1 MKSVTLTPVVRSH
14 DPFRFLFPIQSWSQ
28 LRSLTVTLMVG
39 LPLIA
44 LLFMMLDPT
53 APLAYIIVP
62 VTIGGLLPVFAALPA
77 HFEVGTRFHAQH
89 FAKTLDQ
96 TLTGMGYMQRSSN
109 SEALRYY
116 VRQSRF
122 LRWKENEI
130 VVTVSDH
137 AIVLRGPVFTLRAL
151 QQRLTT

>member
-1 MKSVTLTPVVRSH
+1 MKSVTMSQVVRSH

-28 LRSLTVTLMVG
+28 LRSLTVTLAVG
-39 LPLIA
+39 LPMIA
-44 LLFMMLDPT
+44 ILFMLLDPS

-62 VTIGGLLPVFAALPA
+62 VTLGGLIPVFAALPA
-77 HFEVGTRFHAQH
+77 HFEVGTRFQAQH

-96 TLTGMGYMQRSSN
+96 ALTGMGYALRASSN
-109 SEALRYY
+109 DSARYY
-116 VRQSRF
+116 ARQSPF

-130 VVTVSDH
+130 TVDISEH

-151 QQRLTT
+151 QERLAA